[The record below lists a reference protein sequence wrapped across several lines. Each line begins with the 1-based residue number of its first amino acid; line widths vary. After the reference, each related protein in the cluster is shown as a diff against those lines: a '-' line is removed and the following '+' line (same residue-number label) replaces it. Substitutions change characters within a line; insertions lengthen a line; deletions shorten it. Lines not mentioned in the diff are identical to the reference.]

1 MTNTTQ
7 IKTVR
12 YTGKRL
18 DNSELQA
25 NEFILEARN
34 GHRVVF
40 TDMNDYVLVWEPKG
54 GQLTY
59 PRRMSRE
66 DARNEYSDLMASGFK
81 RTNGK
86 K

>member
-1 MTNTTQ
+1 MTNTN
-7 IKTVR
+7 KT
-12 YTGKRL
+12 TGRL
-18 DNSELQA
+18 NNNELRA

-40 TDMNDYVLVWEPKG
+40 TDQGDSILVWIPRG
-54 GQLTY
+54 GSITK

-86 K
+86 